1 MIQTRRAR
9 ARRNYLSRPRP
20 GRGLQRATP
29 PDASSVWLLGR
40 PPGSP
45 YIAATLPRVL
55 GRARSAQ
62 AALACLFEAAEC
74 LLAAERPPT
83 PPPPPLRVSLGLAR
97 DEWDG
102 HEPFNED
109 VHAYTAREDAYEY
122 IDSDERE
129 ERRGD
134 RILARRW
141 AAYAYP

>member
-1 MIQTRRAR
+1 MDGLTALVP
-9 ARRNYLSRPRP
+9 ASNADLS
-20 GRGLQRATP
+20 
-29 PDASSVWLLGR
+29 SCV
-40 PPGSP
+40 
-45 YIAATLPRVL
+45 
-55 GRARSAQ
+55 
-62 AALACLFEAAEC
+62 
-74 LLAAERPPT
+74 
-83 PPPPPLRVSLGLAR
+83 PPPPLRVSLGLAR